1 MTKAIKIEK
10 SDEVSIQ
17 TNGIEVVYD
26 TIGNPSDPPLLLV
39 SGLGSQ
45 LVAWDLDFC
54 ERLAAHGLWLIRY
67 DNRDV
72 GLATKFVEAGTP
84 NPLAM
89 MMGQGEVVPYLLRD
103 MAADGMGVLDALG
116 IEQAHVLGVS
126 MGGMIV
132 QEMMIHWPERL
143 KTAVSIMSTPNFPP
157 AVMPTPAAMAA
168 MTSVVP
174 VERGAHIAHS
184 VESWKAYIGSGFPL
198 DEERVRR
205 SAALQ
210 YDRNFHPAGSARQM
224 AAIIASGDRT
234 EKLHQVM
241 VPTLVIHGDED
252 PLVNVQGGI
261 DTANAIPNAELMI
274 VAGMGHNLPEE
285 TWADIMARIAEHI
298 NRHD

>member
-1 MTKAIKIEK
+1 MTKAIQIEK
-10 SDEVSIQ
+10 TDEVRIQ
-17 TNGIEVVYD
+17 TNGIETVYD
-26 TIGNPSDPPLLLV
+26 TIGNPHDPPLLLV
-39 SGLGSQ
+39 SGLGAQ

-89 MMGQGEVVPYLLRD
+89 MMGQGEAVPYVLRD

-116 IEQAHVLGVS
+116 VEQAHVLGVS

-132 QEMMIHWPERL
+132 QEMMIHWPERI
-143 KTAVSIMSTPNFPP
+143 KTAVSIMSTPRFPP

-168 MTSVVP
+168 MTAVTP
-174 VERGAHIAHS
+174 VAREAHIAHS

-198 DEERVRR
+198 DEERVRH

-234 EKLHQVM
+234 EKLRQVS

-252 PLVNVQGGI
+252 PLVHVQGGI
-261 DTANAIPNAELMI
+261 ETARAISDAELMI
-274 VAGMGHNLPEE
+274 VPGMGHNLPVE
-285 TWADIMARIAEHI
+285 TWPEIMARIAQHI
-298 NRHD
+298 TK